1 MLALLCSCFITHTTQ
16 IENKHY
22 NPIIGGGPLTRRM
35 NAIKVHSGHNNTNS
49 INFRGAGPGGG
60 FRDSIR
66 AATGTGLAS
75 DLVYPPDINH
85 KIGNLLPL
93 SMLFW
98 ECSLI
103 EIVLVFLNEK

>member
-1 MLALLCSCFITHTTQ
+1 M
-16 IENKHY
+16 
-22 NPIIGGGPLTRRM
+22 IGGGPLTRRM

-49 INFRGAGPGGG
+49 INFRGAGSGGG

-103 EIVLVFLNEK
+103 EIILVFLNEK